1 MNRIFLTFVFLFLL
15 AAAARSDLKERRI
28 PDIVSAGIMLTGIAA
43 VWWMPETGI
52 WQRITGMLAVSVPLL
67 IVTMIKQGAFGG
79 GDIKLLAAGGLFLGA
94 DAVLEAFFIAM
105 TAAGLYGIV
114 LLMKG
119 KGRKKKFA
127 LGTFFVHGDG
137 VQPVFRGIFVELISG
152 KGLYKSG
159 KRLLQYRLEK
169 KRRDMRKNLRSAAV
183 CG

>member
-67 IVTMIKQGAFGG
+67 IVTMIKQRAFGG

-127 LGTFFVHGDG
+127 LGPFLCMGMAFSL
-137 VQPVFRGIFVELISG
+137 FSG
-152 KGLYKSG
+152 GFLW
-159 KRLLQYRLEK
+159 
-169 KRRDMRKNLRSAAV
+169 N
-183 CG
+183 

>member
-1 MNRIFLTFVFLFLL
+1 MNRIFLIVVFLFLM

-52 WQRITGMLAVSVPLL
+52 WQRIAGMLAVSVPLL

-127 LGTFFVHGDG
+127 LGPFLCMGMAFSL
-137 VQPVFRGIFVELISG
+137 FSG
-152 KGLYKSG
+152 EFLW
-159 KRLLQYRLEK
+159 
-169 KRRDMRKNLRSAAV
+169 N
-183 CG
+183 